1 MQQPHV
7 FLSRRLEQCKA
18 HTRRQQAG
26 VGARGSARPLLHE
39 GRDQEISG
47 QGQNRSEQG
56 AHTDARHG
64 SVPPVMSDSL
74 TKEERTKAN
83 ASLMFLKEKRDHL
96 VKVRMCANGQK
107 HRGD

>member
-1 MQQPHV
+1 
-7 FLSRRLEQCKA
+7 
-18 HTRRQQAG
+18 
-26 VGARGSARPLLHE
+26 
-39 GRDQEISG
+39 
-47 QGQNRSEQG
+47 
-56 AHTDARHG
+56 
-64 SVPPVMSDSL
+64 MSDSL